1 VSWRLARELLCVIVA
16 IVARGRFV
24 EVVVVVVVNVGII
37 MGAGI
42 SADVTD
48 VTVPS

>member
-1 VSWRLARELLCVIVA
+1 VSQRLSRELLCVIVA
-16 IVARGRFV
+16 IAAWGCFIA
-24 EVVVVVVVNVGII
+24 VVVVNVGVV

-48 VTVPS
+48 VTIPS

>member
-1 VSWRLARELLCVIVA
+1 VTVA
-16 IVARGRFV
+16 IVAWGHFIG
-24 EVVVVVVVNVGII
+24 VVVVVVVNASVV